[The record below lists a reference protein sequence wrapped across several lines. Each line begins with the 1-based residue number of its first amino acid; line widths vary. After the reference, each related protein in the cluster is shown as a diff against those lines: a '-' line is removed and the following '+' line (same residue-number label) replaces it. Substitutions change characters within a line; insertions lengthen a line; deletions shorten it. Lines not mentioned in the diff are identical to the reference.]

1 MTLKVRH
8 RETRINARMGSV
20 ADPERQSSI
29 KRYIGALWSRGRDV
43 LARQNVGQTNARSQ
57 DLNPDLLWLGCREV
71 IFDETDYLMAAVVGH
86 DDSFVTHSQLS
97 NAETV
102 A

>member
-8 RETRINARMGSV
+8 RETRI
-20 ADPERQSSI
+20 D
-29 KRYIGALWSRGRDV
+29 
-43 LARQNVGQTNARSQ
+43 GQTNARSQ
-57 DLNPDLLWLGCREV
+57 DIHPDLLWLGCGEV
-71 IFDETDYLMAAVVGH
+71 FFDETDYLRAVVAGH

-97 NAETV
+97 NADTV